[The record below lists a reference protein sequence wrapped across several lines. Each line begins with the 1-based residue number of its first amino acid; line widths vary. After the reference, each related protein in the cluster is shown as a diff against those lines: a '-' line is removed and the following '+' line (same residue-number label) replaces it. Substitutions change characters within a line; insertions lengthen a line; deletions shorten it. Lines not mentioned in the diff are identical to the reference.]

1 MAAVVVPTLERII
14 RDVRIRL
21 NQPKAENSRWSDTE
35 LTEYI
40 NEALQQMFLT
50 INEACEGQFD
60 KITSPGLN
68 TTNAVE
74 TVVLPTDCFA
84 IRGVWFKQGTINR
97 RLEYRQNIM
106 EDYANDAST
115 NGQANYEPYYYL
127 RGNNLVLRPI
137 PGFTSTNGPLVI
149 EYTAYPNVLVYG
161 GDTLDSGISPLFKQ
175 LLVAYAVTEAKR
187 KDDLV
192 TNGSSRTAA
201 ESHLADLWH
210 NFKHQ
215 LLERSKA
222 PQYITPYEP
231 I

>member
-14 RDVRIRL
+14 RDVRVRL

-50 INEACEGQFD
+50 INETSEGQFD
-60 KITSPGLN
+60 KVGNLDV
-68 TTNAVE
+68 TNAVD
-74 TVVLPTDCFA
+74 TVALPTDCFA
-84 IRGVWFKQGTINR
+84 LRGVWFKQGTINR
-97 RLEYRQNIM
+97 RLEYRQNIT
-106 EDYANDAST
+106 EDFANDSST

-127 RGNNLVLRPI
+127 RGNSLVLRPI
-137 PGFTSTNGPLVI
+137 PGFTSTNQPIYI

-161 GDTLDSGISPLFKQ
+161 GDTLDAGISPLFKQ

-215 LLERSKA
+215 LMERSKA
-222 PQYITPYEP
+222 PQYVTPYEP

>member
-1 MAAVVVPTLERII
+1 MAAVVAPTLERII
-14 RDVRIRL
+14 RDVRVRL
-21 NQPKAENSRWSDTE
+21 NQPKQENSRWSDTE

-50 INEACEGQFD
+50 INEYSEGQFD
-60 KITSPGLN
+60 KSTSLN
-68 TTNAVE
+68 IVNVTE
-74 TVVLPTDCFA
+74 TVALPTDCFA
-84 IRGVWFKQGTINR
+84 IRGVWKVQGTINR
-97 RLEYRQNIM
+97 RLEYRQNIL
-106 EDYANDAST
+106 EDFGNSSST

-137 PGFTSTNGPLVI
+137 PGFSETNGLLI
-149 EYTAYPNVLVYG
+149 EYTGYPNVLVFG

-192 TNGSSRTAA
+192 TNGNSRTAA
-201 ESHLADLWH
+201 ESHLADLWK

-215 LLERSKA
+215 ISERSKA
-222 PQYITPYEP
+222 PQFITAYEP
-231 I
+231 V